1 MTLNISSRKV
11 ELLIG
16 GQDWSDWIDPDNGI
30 QVGYPEY
37 EVGSGLLIA
46 QGTINLTFGANYSLL
61 PSSPYYRFNPSQ
73 WRRGQTV
80 TIKVANAS
88 GTLTYLPCAGGGL
101 RIIKAPQPPTKEIGG
116 VQKMSIQIGC
126 KLALEYFPPEPN
138 KDVSGVVAGTNL
150 DIAVIINNILNFIGL
165 NSAFSN
171 IGYFINYP
179 LPKTGGN
186 WLQMA
191 GQLAASA
198 GRYLRCDTYGNVTGY
213 LIDMYIGTAIANYLI
228 GRDEKIWE
236 AIGDIAEQPIEK
248 LILTGVK
255 TTVEPVDTDPTE
267 VIETAALAET
277 YEFYNGL
284 DGRSFNNTLGTLR
297 ITNTER
303 LNAVNSVINP
313 RVVIKV
319 TIREALAKSYEF
331 YNGLDGRSFNN
342 TLGVLSIAETTYNL
356 SNGIVSSTE
365 LIESEALAKSYE
377 FYNGLD
383 GRSFNNTLGFLR
395 ITTTLWV
402 KVKDGLWNKT
412 ITIREALAKS
422 YEFYNGLD
430 GRSFNNTLGVL
441 STNTTPDTS
450 GPTNIGGGEVSENT
464 LKEEQI
470 KAEVFAAQLASDGR
484 ERQRTIA
491 VPFATTIS
499 QLVSYGDLYNKF
511 LTGRALGWRFGGAIT
526 NAALTFQPFQTVT
539 VTEDSNLYWL
549 KLDALQYA
557 ISQTEAI
564 CFWHGIEVGTANVA
578 TPDDISKPVEVSFG
592 NLLATDT
599 SSSSSLNPTF
609 SLIIASD
616 ISLTSATFAT
626 EPQQIL
632 ATDTSAASSR
642 FLFIF
647 SAIATDTSS
656 ATSIAPVS
664 PDTLAVI
671 DSIEATGLT
680 LTTTQKT
687 IISNRINGLKSDGVW
702 TKALAYYGFI
712 GGTAAAHAINWKNPS
727 AYLISWT
734 GTLTHDAYGV
744 KGDATTGYGDTGIV
758 PSTDLSNSSLHLAAY
773 QTITKT
779 NLEAFEIGSSD
790 DAVTN
795 GTYLQN
801 HNGILY
807 FQNGLTDYV
816 GTTTIGNTRAYLAG
830 NILSETGKTFKDNTL
845 IESSTFSISTANPLQ
860 SRSLF
865 ILNANLVSASNC
877 KSDGGLGSVL
887 ISEGLTDGE
896 RDANYASEV
905 AFQTALSRN

>member
-1 MTLNISSRKV
+1 MTVNISSRKV

-16 GQDWSDWIDPDNGI
+16 GQDWTNWIDPDSGI

-73 WRRGQTV
+73 WKRGQTV
-80 TIKVANAS
+80 TIKVANQS

-138 KDVSGVVAGTNL
+138 KDVSGVVAGTNK
-150 DIAVIINNILNFIGL
+150 DIGVIINNILNFIGL

-198 GRYLRCDTYGNVTGY
+198 GYYLRCDVNGYVTGY
-213 LIDMYIGTAIANYLI
+213 LIDMYIGTAIANYVI

-236 AIGDIAEQPIEK
+236 AIGDISEQPVEK

-255 TTVEPVDTDPTE
+255 TTVEPTPLASDDP
-267 VIETAALAET
+267 VIAEESEPLAKS
-277 YEFYNGL
+277 YERFNGL
-284 DGRSFNNTLGTLR
+284 DGRSFDNR
-297 ITNTER
+297 IAPVRRTTTSKTNKKNRIITR
-303 LNAVNSVINP
+303 VI
-313 RVVIKV
+313 IE
-319 TIREALAKSYEF
+319 EALAKSYEKF
-331 YNGLDGRSFNN
+331 NGLDGNSFDNG
-342 TLGVLSIAETTYNL
+342 LGQLSKTTTTTDL
-356 SNGIVSSTE
+356 LNGIPFKITV
-365 LIESEALAKSYE
+365 IEEEALAKSYE
-377 FYNGLD
+377 RFNGLD
-383 GRSFNNTLGFLR
+383 DRSFDNQSAQLR
-395 ITTTLWV
+395 KTTTSWA
-402 KVKDGLWNKT
+402 KVSEGLWDKT
-412 ITIREALAKS
+412 VLIEEALAKS
-422 YEFYNGLD
+422 YEKFNGLD
-430 GRSFNNTLGVL
+430 DRSFDNRLAIFE
-441 STNTTPDTS
+441 SNTTPDTS
-450 GPTNIGGGEVSENT
+450 GPPTNIGGGEVSENT

-470 KAEVFAAQLASDGR
+470 KAEVYAAQLAADGR

-491 VPFATTIS
+491 VPYATSIT

-616 ISLTSATFAT
+616 ISFTSATFA
-626 EPQQIL
+626 IL
-632 ATDTSAASSR
+632 YNLDYLTPSQLDVAN
-642 FLFIF
+642 L
-647 SAIATDTSS
+647 
-656 ATSIAPVS
+656 
-664 PDTLAVI
+664 DTL
-671 DSIEATGLT
+671 
-680 LTTTQKT
+680 
-687 IISNRINGLKSDGVW
+687 II
-702 TKALAYYGFI
+702 Y
-712 GGTAAAHAINWKNPS
+712 
-727 AYLISWT
+727 
-734 GTLTHDAYGV
+734 
-744 KGDATTGYGDTGIV
+744 
-758 PSTDLSNSSLHLAAY
+758 
-773 QTITKT
+773 
-779 NLEAFEIGSSD
+779 
-790 DAVTN
+790 
-795 GTYLQN
+795 
-801 HNGILY
+801 
-807 FQNGLTDYV
+807 
-816 GTTTIGNTRAYLAG
+816 
-830 NILSETGKTFKDNTL
+830 
-845 IESSTFSISTANPLQ
+845 
-860 SRSLF
+860 
-865 ILNANLVSASNC
+865 
-877 KSDGGLGSVL
+877 
-887 ISEGLTDGE
+887 
-896 RDANYASEV
+896 
-905 AFQTALSRN
+905 